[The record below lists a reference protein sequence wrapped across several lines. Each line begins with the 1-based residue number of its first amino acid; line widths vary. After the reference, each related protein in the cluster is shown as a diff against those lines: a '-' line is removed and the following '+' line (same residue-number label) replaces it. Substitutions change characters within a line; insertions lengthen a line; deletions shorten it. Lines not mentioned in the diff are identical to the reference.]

1 MVCYIIPST
10 AAVVHYLLRK
20 RVPSWSKSKH
30 HLWLTLLLS
39 GGAIFGL
46 VDHLFNGGLFFIGGK
61 PVFDILLGITITLVI
76 LVSWAVV
83 VIIDKASVKKT
94 VKAAN

>member
-46 VDHLFNGGLFFIGGK
+46 VDHLLNGELFLMGGK
-61 PVFDILLGITITLVI
+61 PVFDILLGITITLII
-76 LVSWAVV
+76 LIFWAVI
-83 VIIDKASVKKT
+83 VITDKSIVTKS